1 MQCNIL
7 RHTHM
12 KTSKKLL
19 VFSYT
24 IVGDKMKDKLPK
36 VFANSFSKQISNN
49 EKVYHVRKEISEL
62 TESKSLP
69 VENINNKINAL
80 FKSSKY
86 VYKLDVEITTANGT
100 TKKRIIGKNKTN
112 LITLDNEL
120 IEIKDIIDIKI
131 V

>member
-7 RHTHM
+7 RHTHI

-24 IVGDKMKDKLPK
+24 IVGDKMKDKFPR
-36 VFANSFSKQISNN
+36 VFANSFSKQICNN
-49 EKVYHVRKEISEL
+49 EKVYHLREENFEP
-62 TESKSLP
+62 TQTRSLP

-86 VYKLDVEITTANGT
+86 VYKLDIEITTTNGT

-120 IEIKDIIDIKI
+120 IAIKDILDIKI

>member
-7 RHTHM
+7 RHMHM

-24 IVGDKMKDKLPK
+24 IVGDKMKEKLPK

-49 EKVYHVRKEISEL
+49 EKVYHLRKENFEP
-62 TESKSLP
+62 TETRTIP

-100 TKKRIIGKNKTN
+100 TKKKIIGKNKTN

-120 IEIKDIIDIKI
+120 IAIKDIIDIKI

>member
-1 MQCNIL
+1 
-7 RHTHM
+7 M

-24 IVGDKMKDKLPK
+24 IVGDKMKEKLPK

-49 EKVYHVRKEISEL
+49 EKVYHVRKEISEPV
-62 TESKSLP
+62 EVKSFP
-69 VENINNKINAL
+69 SENINNKINAL

-86 VYKLDVEITTANGT
+86 VYKLDVEITTSNGVA
-100 TKKRIIGKNKTN
+100 KKRIIGKNKAN

-120 IEIKDIIDIKI
+120 IAIKDIIDIKI

>member
-1 MQCNIL
+1 
-7 RHTHM
+7 M

-49 EKVYHVRKEISEL
+49 EKVYHVREENYRPIEGKA
-62 TESKSLP
+62 LP

-86 VYKLDVEITTANGT
+86 VYKLDVEITTVNGVS
-100 TKKRIIGKNKTN
+100 KKRIIGKNKTN

-120 IEIKDIIDIKI
+120 IAIKDIVDIKI
-131 V
+131 I

>member
-1 MQCNIL
+1 
-7 RHTHM
+7 M

-24 IVGDKMKDKLPK
+24 IVGDKMKEKLPK

-49 EKVYHVRKEISEL
+49 EKVYHVRKEISVPIEN
-62 TESKSLP
+62 KPLP
-69 VENINNKINAL
+69 LENINNKINAL

-86 VYKLDVEITTANGT
+86 VYKLDVEITTTNGIS
-100 TKKRIIGKNKTN
+100 KKRIIGKNKNN

-120 IEIKDIIDIKI
+120 IAIKDIIDIKI

>member
-1 MQCNIL
+1 
-7 RHTHM
+7 M

-24 IVGDKMKDKLPK
+24 IVGDKMKEKLPK

-49 EKVYHVRKEISEL
+49 EKVYHVRKEISEPV
-62 TESKSLP
+62 EIKSFP
-69 VENINNKINAL
+69 PENINNKINAL

-86 VYKLDVEITTANGT
+86 VYKLDVEITTSNGVS
-100 TKKRIIGKNKTN
+100 KKRIIGKNKTN

-120 IEIKDIIDIKI
+120 IPIKDIIDIKI

>member
-1 MQCNIL
+1 
-7 RHTHM
+7 M

-36 VFANSFSKQISNN
+36 VFANSFSRQISNN
-49 EKVYHVRKEISEL
+49 EKVYHVRKDFSEPL
-62 TESKSLP
+62 ENKKVP
-69 VENINNKINAL
+69 AENINNKINAL

-86 VYKLDVEITTANGT
+86 VYKLDVEITTATGVS
-100 TKKRIIGKNKTN
+100 KKRIIGKNKSN

-120 IEIKDIIDIKI
+120 IAIEDILDIKI